1 MRKKTKW
8 NLKMLAAAL
17 LVVMLAGFMTT
28 IITQPVMAECETAI
42 LPKDWCDGDNDIMDV
57 VKFVANTLGAGI
69 TVVGIIGIVIC
80 GVTYLTARDNEAQV
94 AKAKKRLM
102 DVIIGLVI
110 WILFWAGSSS
120 IFTLLSP
127 TPAEINDVNVSMV
140 LINRNNRSMK

>member
-8 NLKMLAAAL
+8 NLKMLATAL

-28 IITQPVMAECETAI
+28 IITQPTMADCETAI
-42 LPKDWCDGDNDIMDV
+42 LPEAWCEDDDGIMQMV
-57 VKFVANTLGAGI
+57 QFIANMLGAGI

-127 TPAEINDVNVSMV
+127 TPAEIDDVNVSMV
-140 LINRNNRSMK
+140 LINRDNGSVK